1 MSFGEGKRS
10 PWRVKSSEKRLNL
23 LVKWNIDTPSS
34 QVNKFTFGQNTI
46 TVHILPI
53 IMTHGGVIPLD
64 GGDSISI
71 TGATNSFLMAY
82 EEFVFIIPKEKI
94 PEAKRN
100 QIL

>member
-1 MSFGEGKRS
+1 
-10 PWRVKSSEKRLNL
+10 
-23 LVKWNIDTPSS
+23 
-34 QVNKFTFGQNTI
+34 
-46 TVHILPI
+46 
-53 IMTHGGVIPLD
+53 MTHGGVIPLD